1 MTHAAGAGRA
11 SRKAL
16 VGWCFYDW
24 ANSSFPTIVETFVF
38 STYFA
43 KAVAPDIETG
53 TALWGY
59 ALAMAGVTVA
69 LAAPFVGAIA
79 DRCGGRKPFLAV
91 FTAILSLCAGA
102 LWFAKPSPDY
112 MLWTLACFAVGTVAF
127 EFGMT
132 FYNTMLPGLADSK
145 HLGRLSGWGWGT
157 GYAGGLLALAVV
169 LLLIKTDPPPFG
181 LDAASQEPVRA
192 AGLIVAAWVVV
203 FALPLF
209 LWTPDRR
216 ATGEPWRRAMR
227 DGVRHL
233 FHTLRNIRQHKQ
245 IARFLFARMIYMDGL
260 NTVFAFGSIYAAG
273 SFGMSFEEILA
284 FGIAINVT
292 AGLGAAGFAWID
304 DWIGPK
310 RTIVLALLGLIGFG
324 AALLLV
330 ESKLAFFVLGIGLGL
345 FFGPAQAAS
354 RSLMAHMSPPGQ
366 EAEMFGLYAFTGRA
380 TAFIGPLLFGWAT
393 IALESQRAGMAT
405 ALGLVILGLFLL
417 LSVRAPKFAR

>member
-1 MTHAAGAGRA
+1 MTDGTGAGRA

-43 KAVAPDIETG
+43 KAVAPDIEAG

-59 ALAMAGVTVA
+59 ALAIAGITVA
-69 LAAPFVGAIA
+69 VSAPFVGAVA
-79 DRCGGRKPFLAV
+79 DRCGGRKPFLAA
-91 FTAILSLCAGA
+91 FTVILSLCAGA

-112 MLWTLACFAVGTVAF
+112 VTWTLACFAIGTVAF

-132 FYNTMLPGLADSK
+132 FYNAMLPGLTDSR

-157 GYAGGLLALAVV
+157 GYAGGLLALAAV
-169 LLLIKTDPPPFG
+169 LLLIKANPPPFG

-209 LWTPDRR
+209 LWTPDRS
-216 ATGEPWRRAMR
+216 AKGEPLGRAMR
-227 DGVRHL
+227 DGARHL
-233 FHTLRNIRQHKQ
+233 FHTLRNIGQHKQ
-245 IARFLFARMIYMDGL
+245 IARFLLARMIYMDGL

-273 SFGMSFEEILA
+273 SFGMGFEEILA

-310 RTIVLALLGLIGFG
+310 RTIILALMGLIGFG
-324 AALLLV
+324 AALLVV

-380 TAFIGPLLFGWAT
+380 TAFLGPLLFGWAT
-393 IALESQRAGMAT
+393 LALESQRAGMAT
-405 ALGLVILGLFLL
+405 ALGLVILGLILL
-417 LSVRAPKFAR
+417 LPVRAPKFVR

>member
-1 MTHAAGAGRA
+1 MTHTVGAGRA
-11 SRKAL
+11 SPKAL

-59 ALAMAGVTVA
+59 ALALAGITVA

-79 DRCGGRKPFLAV
+79 DRCGGRKPFLAA
-91 FTAILSLCAGA
+91 FTVILSLCAAG

-112 MLWTLACFAVGTVAF
+112 VVWTLACFAIGTVAF

-132 FYNTMLPGLADSK
+132 FYNAMLPGLAESK
-145 HLGRLSGWGWGT
+145 YLGRLSGWGWGT
-157 GYAGGLLALAVV
+157 GYAGGLLALATV
-169 LLLIKTDPPPFG
+169 LLLIKSNPPFFG
-181 LDAASQEPVRA
+181 LDAVSQEPVRA
-192 AGLIVAAWVVV
+192 AGLVVAAWVVV

-216 ATGEPWRRAMR
+216 ATGEPLGRAMR
-227 DGVRHL
+227 DGARHL
-233 FHTLRNIRQHKQ
+233 FSTLRGIRQHKQ

-330 ESKLAFFVLGIGLGL
+330 ESKAAFFVLGLFLGL

-380 TAFIGPLLFGWAT
+380 TAFVGPLLFGWAT
-393 IALESQRAGMAT
+393 IVLESQRAGMAT
-405 ALGLVILGLFLL
+405 ALGLVILGLLL
-417 LSVRAPKFAR
+417 LLPVRAPKFAR

>member
-1 MTHAAGAGRA
+1 MTKAAGAGRA
-11 SRKAL
+11 SPKAL

-24 ANSSFPTIVETFVF
+24 ANSAFPTIVETFVF

-53 TALWGY
+53 TAQWGY
-59 ALAMAGVTVA
+59 ALAMAGITVA
-69 LAAPFVGAIA
+69 LGAPFIGAIA

-91 FTAILSLCAGA
+91 FTVILSLCAAG

-112 MLWTLACFAVGTVAF
+112 VLWTLLCFAVGTVAF

-132 FYNTMLPGLADSK
+132 FYNAMLPGLAESK
-145 HLGRLSGWGWGT
+145 RLGRLSGWGWGM
-157 GYAGGLLALAVV
+157 GYAGGLLALATV
-169 LLLIKTDPPPFG
+169 LLLIKADPPPFG
-181 LDAASQEPVRA
+181 LDATMQEPVRA
-192 AGLIVAAWVVV
+192 AGLVVAAWLVI
-203 FALPLF
+203 FSLPLF
-209 LWTPDRR
+209 VWTPDRR
-216 ATGEPWRRAMR
+216 ATGEPFGRAMR
-227 DGVRHL
+227 DGARHL
-233 FHTLRNIRQHKQ
+233 FATLRGIRQHKQ

-310 RTIVLALLGLIGFG
+310 RTIVLALIGLIDFG

-330 ESKLAFFVLGIGLGL
+330 ESKTSFFVLGLFLGL

-405 ALGLVILGLFLL
+405 ALALVIIGLL
-417 LSVRAPKFAR
+417 LLLPVRAPKFVH

>member
-11 SRKAL
+11 SPKAL

-24 ANSSFPTIVETFVF
+24 ANSAFPTIVETFVF

-53 TALWGY
+53 TAQWGY
-59 ALAMAGVTVA
+59 ALAMAGITVA
-69 LAAPFVGAIA
+69 LGAPFIGAIA

-91 FTAILSLCAGA
+91 FTVILSLCAAG

-112 MLWTLACFAVGTVAF
+112 VLWTLLCFAVGTVAF

-132 FYNTMLPGLADSK
+132 FYNAMLPGLAESK
-145 HLGRLSGWGWGT
+145 RLGRLSGWGWGM
-157 GYAGGLLALAVV
+157 GYAGGLLALATV
-169 LLLIKTDPPPFG
+169 LLLIKADPPPFG
-181 LDAASQEPVRA
+181 LDATMQEPVRA
-192 AGLIVAAWVVV
+192 AGLVVAAWLVI
-203 FALPLF
+203 FSLPLF
-209 LWTPDRR
+209 VWTPDRR
-216 ATGEPWRRAMR
+216 ATGEPFGRAMR
-227 DGVRHL
+227 DGARHL
-233 FHTLRNIRQHKQ
+233 FATLRGIRQHKQ

-310 RTIVLALLGLIGFG
+310 RTIVLALIGLIDFG

-330 ESKLAFFVLGIGLGL
+330 ESKTSFFVLGLFLGL

-405 ALGLVILGLFLL
+405 ALALVIIGLL
-417 LSVRAPKFAR
+417 LLLPVRAPKFVH

>member
-11 SRKAL
+11 SPKAL

-24 ANSSFPTIVETFVF
+24 ANSAFPTIVETFVF

-59 ALAMAGVTVA
+59 ALALAGITVA
-69 LAAPFVGAIA
+69 LTAPFVGAIA
-79 DRCGGRKPFLAV
+79 DRCGRRKPFLAV
-91 FTAILSLCAGA
+91 FTVILSLCAAG
-102 LWFAKPSPDY
+102 LWFAKSSPDY
-112 MLWTLACFAVGTVAF
+112 VLWTLACFAIGTVAF

-132 FYNTMLPGLADSK
+132 FYNAMLPGLADSK
-145 HLGRLSGWGWGT
+145 RLGRLSGWGWGT
-157 GYAGGLLALAVV
+157 GYAGGLLALAAV
-169 LLLIKTDPPPFG
+169 LLLIKIDPPPFG

-192 AGLIVAAWVVV
+192 AGLIVAVWVVV

-216 ATGEPWRRAMR
+216 ATGEPFGRAMR

-233 FHTLRNIRQHKQ
+233 FSTLRGIRQHKQ

-273 SFGMSFEEILA
+273 SFGMNFEEILA

-324 AALLLV
+324 AALLV
-330 ESKLAFFVLGIGLGL
+330 VVSKLAFFILGTGLGL

-393 IALESQRAGMAT
+393 IALESQRTGMAT
-405 ALGLVILGLFLL
+405 ALGLVIIGLLLFLP
-417 LSVRAPKFAR
+417 VRAPKS

>member
-1 MTHAAGAGRA
+1 MTRASGAGRA
-11 SRKAL
+11 SPKAL

-24 ANSSFPTIVETFVF
+24 ANSAFPTIVETFVF

-53 TALWGY
+53 TAQWGY
-59 ALAMAGVTVA
+59 ALALAGITVA
-69 LAAPFVGAIA
+69 LAAPFIGAIA

-91 FTAILSLCAGA
+91 FTAILALCAAG

-112 MLWTLACFAVGTVAF
+112 VLWTLACFAIGTVAF

-132 FYNTMLPGLADSK
+132 FYNAMLPGLADSK
-145 HLGRLSGWGWGT
+145 HLGRLSGWGWGM
-157 GYAGGLLALAVV
+157 GYAGGLFALATV
-169 LLLIKTDPPPFG
+169 LLLIKADPPPFG
-181 LDAASQEPVRA
+181 LDAATQEPVRA
-192 AGLIVAAWVVV
+192 AGLVVAAWLVI
-203 FALPLF
+203 FSLPLF

-216 ATGEPWRRAMR
+216 ATGEPFGRAMR
-227 DGVRHL
+227 DGVLHL
-233 FHTLRNIRQHKQ
+233 FSTLRGIRQHKE

-310 RTIVLALLGLIGFG
+310 RTIVLALIGLIGFG

-330 ESKLAFFVLGIGLGL
+330 ESKTSFFVLGVFLGL

-405 ALGLVILGLFLL
+405 ALALVILGLLL
-417 LSVRAPKFAR
+417 LLPLRAPKFVR